1 MKNNLFLAFIL
12 IFLTATN
19 FAQNIILPPL
29 AGNLIRVDYPD
40 ATVSNANQ
48 WDYDA
53 KVTHRSTAK
62 YTDDALEKAVS
73 GQVILSA
80 VFSAEGKVKEITVIK
95 GLPDG
100 LTESA
105 IQAAKKINFVSAIKS
120 SKPISIHVTLEYNF
134 EHPGLDGKKIKGYLS
149 KEQPWLSNDSLIN
162 LANRLAQIAGI
173 SYYEVAR
180 FAPEFIKP
188 GLALLSLEE
197 RREYLELLTTM
208 TQSLPAA
215 EQDIL
220 RQIPFLSGKEIS
232 FEDRQ
237 KSNIAFRKGWEKLSD
252 QQQKRWRELHD
263 AVVEFSLFKRRVI
276 RK

>member
-1 MKNNLFLAFIL
+1 MKKNISLVFVL

-19 FAQNIILPPL
+19 LAQILILP
-29 AGNLIRVDYPD
+29 ARTGNLVRVDYPD
-40 ATVSNANQ
+40 ATVSNAHR

-53 KVTHRSTAK
+53 KVTQHSTAK
-62 YTDDALEKAVS
+62 YTDDAFEKAVS

-80 VFSAEGKVKEITVIK
+80 VFSAEGKVKEINVIK

-105 IQAAKKINFVSAIKS
+105 IQAAKKINFAPAIKS
-120 SKPISIHVTLEYNF
+120 TKPISINVRLAYSF
-134 EHPGLDGKKIKGYLS
+134 EHPGLDSKKIKGYLS

-188 GLALLSLEE
+188 GINLLSSDE
-197 RREYLELLTTM
+197 RQEYLGLLTTM
-208 TQSLPAA
+208 TQSLPTA

-237 KSNIAFRKGWEKLSD
+237 KSNAAFRKGWEKLSD

-276 RK
+276 KK

>member
-1 MKNNLFLAFIL
+1 M
-12 IFLTATN
+12 TATN

-29 AGNLIRVDYPD
+29 SGNLVKVDYPD
-40 ATVSNANQ
+40 ATVSNAQ
-48 WDYDA
+48 RWDYDA

-80 VFSAEGKVKEITVIK
+80 VFSAEGKVKEINVIK

-105 IQAAKKINFVSAIKS
+105 IQAAKKINFIPAIKS
-120 SKPISIHVTLEYNF
+120 TKPISINVRLEYSF
-134 EHPGLDGKKIKGYLS
+134 EHPGLDSKKIKGYLS
-149 KEQPWLSNDSLIN
+149 KEQPWLSDDSLIN

-173 SYYEVAR
+173 SYYEVVR

-188 GLALLSLEE
+188 GLALLSSEE
-197 RREYLELLTTM
+197 RQEYLALLTTM
-208 TQSLPAA
+208 TQFLPTA
-215 EQDIL
+215 EQEVL
-220 RQIPFLSGKEIS
+220 RQFPFLSGKEIA

-237 KSNIAFRKGWEKLSD
+237 KSDAAFRKGWESLAN
-252 QQQKRWRELHD
+252 QQQKRWQELHD

-276 RK
+276 KK